1 MSAAAARTSAG
12 QRAPSQNKVVLRY
25 STGNHEVSMN
35 FETVEEARQ
44 YLAYAIPRKLQE
56 ERDNAISGL
65 NIPSPVIIEDS
76 IKIYNDGVKV

>member
-1 MSAAAARTSAG
+1 MSAY
-12 QRAPSQNKVVLRY
+12 APSQNKVVLRY
-25 STGNHEVSMN
+25 STGNTEVSMS

-65 NIPSPVIIEDS
+65 NIPSPVIIEET
-76 IKIYNDGVKV
+76 IRIYNDGVKV